1 MDEKY
6 LTVTALT
13 KYLKYKFDSDQNLQ
27 RVFLRGEISNFKA
40 HSSGHYYFSIKDENS
55 KINAIMFSTYT
66 KKLPFVPT
74 EGMKIMVTGSIRIYE
89 ATGNYQIYVND
100 LIEDGVGNLHI
111 AFEKLK
117 KKLTSE
123 GLFDKKFKK
132 EIPKYPSKIGIVT
145 AATGAAIKDILSTIK
160 RRYPVCQTYLFPCL
174 VQGEQA
180 SLDIVKKIKQAES
193 YDLDVLIVGRGGGS
207 FEDLN
212 PFNDE
217 ELARTIFACNI
228 PIISAVGHEI
238 DYTIADF
245 VADLRAPT
253 PTGAAEMAVPNI
265 SELSQMLH
273 QYHIRLNEVI
283 YKKINYLKLYM
294 EGIKSS
300 FVIKNPMLMFD
311 NKKQRLDL
319 IEEKLNQVLK
329 NKIMTEKK
337 RLNYLKNNFILNNPN
352 VLYQN
357 QKILF
362 HNLIEKLELVSPMN
376 ILKRGYTL
384 TYQENKIMKSV
395 KNINKNDLLKIKF
408 HDGNVMVQVLDKE
421 KKNGKNGNEI

>member
-74 EGMKIMVTGSIRIYE
+74 EGMKIMVSGSIRIYE
-89 ATGNYQIYVND
+89 TTGNYQIYIND

-123 GLFDKKFKK
+123 GLFDKKYKK
-132 EIPKYPSKIGIVT
+132 GIPKYPSKIGIVT
-145 AATGAAIKDILSTIK
+145 AATGAAVKDILSTIK

-180 SLDIVKKIKQAES
+180 SLDIIKKIKQAEN

-212 PFNDE
+212 SFNDE
-217 ELARTIFACNI
+217 QLARTIFACSI
-228 PIISAVGHEI
+228 PLISAVGHEI

-265 SELSQMLH
+265 TELSQMLH

-283 YKKINYLKLYM
+283 LKKINYLKLYM

-319 IEEKLNQVLK
+319 IEEKLNHVLK
-329 NKIMTEKK
+329 NKIETEKK
-337 RLNYLKNNFILNNPN
+337 RFNYLKNNFILNNPN

-357 QKILF
+357 QKVVF
-362 HNLIEKLELVSPMN
+362 SNLIEKLELVSPMN
-376 ILKRGYTL
+376 TLKRGYTL
-384 TYQENKIMKSV
+384 TYQENQIVKSI
-395 KNINKNDLLKIKF
+395 KKINKNDLLKIKF
-408 HDGNVMVQVLDKE
+408 YDGNVTVQVLDKE
-421 KKNGKNGNEI
+421 KKDGKNRNEI